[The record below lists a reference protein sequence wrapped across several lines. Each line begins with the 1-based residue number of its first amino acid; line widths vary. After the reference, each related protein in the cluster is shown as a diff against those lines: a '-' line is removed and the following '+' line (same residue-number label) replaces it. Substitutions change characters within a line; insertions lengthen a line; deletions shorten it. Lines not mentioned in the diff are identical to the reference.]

1 MTEEK
6 VLEAIKECGYISEMD
21 NTPEV
26 AFHKTEDGDTRFL
39 VDGSFVIYDIKTNL
53 KAENIK
59 KVAAKDPYRGG
70 PYILFKLNDGN
81 ELMLNS
87 QPDSHFC
94 EADIESFKDELI
106 NKYGGVP
113 LLHEGNMGEAE
124 ILEQIEDCSCMT
136 EMDYMPNVAFSQYE
150 DGDTYFDED
159 GHFVIY
165 NVTTCLCAEDFLA
178 IRWKDNDEL
187 TRDPYVAFY
196 LSGNRYLILNSIP
209 GNMREADVERFK
221 KKLIEEYSVET
232 VTCDSFTDHNQCRR
246 ENLWH

>member
-1 MTEEK
+1 M
-6 VLEAIKECGYISEMD
+6 
-21 NTPEV
+21 
-26 AFHKTEDGDTRFL
+26 TEDGDTRFL
-39 VDGSFVIYDIKTNL
+39 VDDSFVIYDIKTNL

-59 KVAAKDPYRGG
+59 KVAAKDPYCGG
-70 PYILFKLNDGN
+70 PYIVFKLNGN

-87 QPDSHFC
+87 QPDSHFY

-136 EMDYMPNVAFSQYE
+136 EMDYMPYVAFSQYE

-159 GHFVIY
+159 GYFVIY
-165 NVTTCLCAEDFLA
+165 DVTTCLRAEDFLA

-196 LSGNRYLILNSIP
+196 LSGDRYLELCCIP

-221 KKLIEEYSVET
+221 KKLFELYSGERLEDDDV
-232 VTCDSFTDHNQCRR
+232 
-246 ENLWH
+246 